1 MSSLFSTHT
10 MAFLF
15 GELVA
20 PRRPSSPERRRAAV
34 HAALSAYAG
43 RLRRQYGIPAPQPP
57 RPAARQSVRPLLPSL
72 LTSLT
77 HSTAR

>member
-15 GELVA
+15 SELVA
-20 PRRPSSPERRRAAV
+20 RRRPSSPERRRAAM
-34 HAALSAYAG
+34 HAALGAYAG
-43 RLRRQYGIPAPQPP
+43 RLRRQYGAPTPQPR
-57 RPAARQSVRPLLPSL
+57 RPTARQSVRPLLPSA